1 MMKRYF
7 ILALFAVAVI
17 GGINVLKS
25 LKTATMSDMVLAN
38 VEALAEGET
47 TGMGHYDILEDI
59 TNRYFNGELY
69 QQTKVINCH
78 EGGTNACKSGKY
90 YRYEKGDGTWS
101 EWIPA

>member
-1 MMKRYF
+1 MKRNF

-17 GGINVLKS
+17 GGINVFYAQESES
-25 LKTATMSDMVLAN
+25 LSDVALAN